1 MGQKVH
7 PKGLRIG
14 ITKDWD
20 TKWYADKRHFSELLV
35 EDVKIREF
43 VKKALFTSGVS
54 RIELERIVTGNTQRV
69 KVTVHT
75 AKPGMVIGRQG
86 AGITDL
92 QNHLE
97 KLTGKS
103 VAVNVVEIRNPE
115 VDATIVAESI
125 AQQLEKRVSFRRAVK
140 QSMQRAMRQGAKGIR
155 VRVSGR
161 IGGAEIART
170 EGDKDG
176 TVPLHTLRA
185 DIDYG
190 TAEANTTAGK
200 VGVKVWLFAG
210 DAANH
215 APKGND
221 RDDRRGGRGG
231 ERGGRGGERGGRGGQ
246 GQRGP
251 GGPGGPG
258 RPTSPGMPVRKGG
271 RVDAGA

>member
-1 MGQKVH
+1 VGQKVH

-14 ITKDWD
+14 IVKDWD
-20 TKWYADKRHFSELLV
+20 TKWYADKKNFADLLV

-43 VKKALFTSGVS
+43 VKKTLYNSGVP
-54 RIELERIVTGNTQRV
+54 RIEIERIVTGNTQRV

-92 QNHLE
+92 QTQLE

-103 VAVNVVEIRNPE
+103 VSVNVVEVKNPE
-115 VDATIVAESI
+115 VDATLVAESI
-125 AQQLEKRVSFRRAVK
+125 AQQLEKRVSFRRAMK
-140 QSMQRAMRQGAKGIR
+140 QAVQRAMRQGAKGIR
-155 VRVSGR
+155 VRISGR
-161 IGGAEIART
+161 IGGAEIARV

-200 VGVKVWLFAG
+200 VGVKVWLYAG
-210 DAANH
+210 EAANQ
-215 APKGND
+215 APRGTD
-221 RDDRRGGRGG
+221 REERGGRGGRRGG
-231 ERGGRGGERGGRGGQ
+231 ERGGRRGGGERADRGND
-246 GQRGP
+246 RTSIA
-251 GGPGGPG
+251 GGPTP
-258 RPTSPGMPVRKGG
+258 RKGG